1 MQNDKFVSVTTK
13 KVIKNNFEIN
23 VPNLNKFDFERYL
36 IMRESYEGFFYW
48 ECLVSSL
55 YMKVLFLKTNL
66 EI

>member
-36 IMRESYEGFFYW
+36 IMRESYEGFFT
-48 ECLVSSL
+48 ENV
-55 YMKVLFLKTNL
+55 
-66 EI
+66 

>member
-36 IMRESYEGFFYW
+36 IMRERVMKDFFT
-48 ECLVSSL
+48 ENV
-55 YMKVLFLKTNL
+55 
-66 EI
+66 